1 MHESSPV
8 AVTSF
13 LLFHLFDFN
22 RKSDFDVIWCAEAN
36 SSNDV
41 SRFIKIR
48 NFANS
53 KWRTSAILK
62 ICFGHDSAP
71 NYPILVNFC
80 VMMKIRYYSYMTKT
94 IIFENCRS

>member
-8 AVTSF
+8 AVTLVF
-13 LLFHLFDFN
+13 LLFHLSDFN
-22 RKSDFDVIWCAEAN
+22 IKSDFDVIWCAEAN
-36 SSNDV
+36 SSKDV

-62 ICFGHDSAP
+62 IVFWS
-71 NYPILVNFC
+71 
-80 VMMKIRYYSYMTKT
+80 
-94 IIFENCRS
+94 